1 MFLLTRATKAREG
14 GEAMDTSEMPKV
26 VRKLLSFIY
35 SICLRLAAICVVA
48 TGLPRAA
55 IAARA
60 IVIDQG
66 PLKGISTPGENQYL
80 GIPYAA
86 APVGNLRWLPPQPP
100 ARFKAL
106 FQATQFSNVCTQL
119 LFGLG
124 PLSGSEDCLYLNV
137 YVPDTDSPAHGFPV
151 MVWIHGGGLTWGAGS
166 QYDPTPLVEKGDVI
180 VVTINYRLGYLGFFA
195 HPALDTEGDLA
206 GNYGLLDQQFALKW
220 VRRNIGA
227 FGGDR
232 NRVTI
237 FGESAGGLS
246 VYSQLASPTAAGLF
260 QR

>member
-1 MFLLTRATKAREG
+1 
-14 GEAMDTSEMPKV
+14 MDTSEKPKV
-26 VRKLLSFIY
+26 VRKLFSFIY
-35 SICLRLAAICVVA
+35 PICLGLAAICAVVS
-48 TGLPRAA
+48 GSPRTAV
-55 IAARA
+55 AARA

-66 PLKGISTPGENQYL
+66 PLKGTSTPGENQYL

-86 APVGNLRWLPPQPP
+86 APIGNLRWLPPQAP
-100 ARFKAL
+100 AHFKGV
-106 FQATQFSNVCTQL
+106 FQATQFGNVCTQL
-119 LFGLG
+119 QFGSG

-137 YVPDTDSPAHGFPV
+137 YVPDTDPPAHGFPV
-151 MVWIHGGGLTWGAGS
+151 MVWIHGGGFTWGAGS
-166 QYDPTPLVEKGDVI
+166 QYDPTPLVEKGGVI

-195 HPALDTEGDLA
+195 HPALDTEGHLA

-237 FGESAGGLS
+237 FRGVGGRVQCLLAACIADGGGFVPPRNLGERSLCK
-246 VYSQLASPTAAGLF
+246 F
-260 QR
+260 